1 MKRIAI
7 AFNVTKNKNHDSNDV
22 KIMATPQIK
31 DYRTENTTQAKI
43 QLNSKKDT
51 LVRNGGKFVG
61 SKRLPLVYVGS
72 TPRIGTDSCSAVVDD
87 LSTREHKNTE

>member
-1 MKRIAI
+1 MLTQ
-7 AFNVTKNKNHDSNDV
+7 NENDSDDV
-22 KIMATPQIK
+22 KITQPHITNEGTK
-31 DYRTENTTQAKI
+31 DTTQAKV

-51 LVRNGGKFVG
+51 WAGNVGKFDG

-87 LSTREHKNTE
+87 LSTREYKSTE